1 MNRLLVVCLSTTAL
15 AGCLTDGSP
24 GTGPETSF
32 VAAQMEA
39 EPPEPQVIPIEIPVA
54 VPGNLKRLPPEQ
66 PSAKPVRGEPA
77 IRLAN
82 DQSRQQSATYGFLN
96 AIQVFDYM
104 PGALYQVYTAPG
116 YVTTVALAPGEEII
130 TIAAGDTVRWVIGD
144 TTSGEGTAAQ
154 SLVLLKPIRPDLKT
168 NIVISTSRGRLYN
181 LEARSLAGD
190 TYNAAITWNYPQEEF
205 DRLKARLASGRERR
219 AETIGSGI
227 SIDDLNFGYRL
238 SGDEPRWR
246 PSQVFDDG
254 RRTYIQFPPNL
265 GVTEAPPLFVLG
277 ANGDAQ
283 LVNYRIKRN
292 YYEVDRLIDVA
303 ELRLGE
309 SPQTVVRIERI
320 AAAPPP
326 VHDRVPAPDAGFQ
339 QVKR

>member
-1 MNRLLVVCLSTTAL
+1 MIRTLIATLATTAL
-15 AGCLTDGSP
+15 AGCTLTASG
-24 GTGPETSF
+24 GHGPATSF
-32 VAAQMEA
+32 AQA
-39 EPPEPQVIPIEIPVA
+39 QLAPEPPEPELIPVEIPVA

-66 PSAKPVRGEPA
+66 PGAKPLRGEPA

-144 TTSGEGTAAQ
+144 TASGEGSAAQ
-154 SLVLLKPIRPDLKT
+154 SLVLIKPIRPDLKT
-168 NIVISTSRGRLYN
+168 NIVIATSRGRVYN

-205 DRLKARLASGRERR
+205 DRLKARLASARERR
-219 AETIGSGI
+219 AETIASNI
-227 SIDDLNFGYRL
+227 SVDDLNFGYRIT
-238 SGDEPRWR
+238 GDAPRWR

-277 ANGDAQ
+277 GDGEAQ

-292 YYEVDRLIDVA
+292 
-303 ELRLGE
+303 
-309 SPQTVVRIERI
+309 
-320 AAAPPP
+320 
-326 VHDRVPAPDAGFQ
+326 
-339 QVKR
+339 

>member
-1 MNRLLVVCLSTTAL
+1 MIRTLIAALATTAL
-15 AGCLTDGSP
+15 SGCSLTASGGP
-24 GTGPETSF
+24 GPETRF
-32 VAAQMEA
+32 AQAQLAPEQ
-39 EPPEPQVIPIEIPVA
+39 PEPELIPVEIPVA
-54 VPGNLKRLPPEQ
+54 VPGNLKRLPPGQ
-66 PSAKPVRGEPA
+66 PGVKPLRGEPA

-82 DQSRQQSATYGFLN
+82 DQSRQQSATHGFLN

-144 TTSGEGTAAQ
+144 TASGEGSAAQ
-154 SLVLLKPIRPDLKT
+154 SLVLIKPIRPDLRT
-168 NIVISTSRGRLYN
+168 NIVIATSRGRVYN
-181 LEARSLAGD
+181 LEAHSLAGD

-205 DRLKARLASGRERR
+205 DRLKARLASARERR
-219 AETIGSGI
+219 AETIASNI
-227 SIDDLNFGYRL
+227 SIDDLNFGYRI
-238 SGDEPRWR
+238 SGDSPRWR

-265 GVTEAPPLFVLG
+265 GVTEAPPLFVVG
-277 ANGDAQ
+277 NDGEAQ

-292 YYEVDRLIDVA
+292 YYEVDRLIDEA

-309 SPQTVVRIERI
+309 SPQTIVRIKRI
-320 AAAPPP
+320 DATPPGESAPSP
-326 VHDRVPAPDAGFQ
+326 RGGYQ
-339 QVKR
+339 QVWQ

>member
-1 MNRLLVVCLSTTAL
+1 
-15 AGCLTDGSP
+15 
-24 GTGPETSF
+24 
-32 VAAQMEA
+32 
-39 EPPEPQVIPIEIPVA
+39 
-54 VPGNLKRLPPEQ
+54 
-66 PSAKPVRGEPA
+66 
-77 IRLAN
+77 
-82 DQSRQQSATYGFLN
+82 
-96 AIQVFDYM
+96 
-104 PGALYQVYTAPG
+104 
-116 YVTTVALAPGEEII
+116 
-130 TIAAGDTVRWVIGD
+130 
-144 TTSGEGTAAQ
+144 
-154 SLVLLKPIRPDLKT
+154 
-168 NIVISTSRGRLYN
+168 

-219 AETIGSGI
+219 AETIASGI
-227 SIDDLNFGYRL
+227 SIDDLNFGYRI

-292 YYEVDRLIDVA
+292 YYEVDRLVDVA

-320 AAAPPP
+320 AAPPP
-326 VHDRVPAPDAGFQ
+326 SQEQAPSPNSGFQ
-339 QVKR
+339 QVQR